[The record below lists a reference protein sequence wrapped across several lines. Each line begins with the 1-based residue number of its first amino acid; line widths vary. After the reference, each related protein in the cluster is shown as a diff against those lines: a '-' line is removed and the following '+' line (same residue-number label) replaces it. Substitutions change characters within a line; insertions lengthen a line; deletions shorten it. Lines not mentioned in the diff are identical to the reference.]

1 MVIRTREIV
10 EIMADLARHEN
21 IRVNITE
28 SLKGGLVTG
37 ASAFL
42 GGVFL
47 GPLGIAAG
55 AALGGLTAASTCS
68 NFRPIAEILLN
79 DLTSAQQA
87 LLVNRVN
94 NVIQNLGVEDVVTLT
109 AMIASRGGLRDN
121 LVDVLRLFVTS
132 DLHYS
137 LAR

>member
-1 MVIRTREIV
+1 MVLRTREIV

-55 AALGGLTAASTCS
+55 
-68 NFRPIAEILLN
+68 
-79 DLTSAQQA
+79 
-87 LLVNRVN
+87 
-94 NVIQNLGVEDVVTLT
+94 
-109 AMIASRGGLRDN
+109 M
-121 LVDVLRLFVTS
+121 
-132 DLHYS
+132 Y
-137 LAR
+137 